1 MKILFT
7 FLLTVIITVSL
18 HSQNYKQVKIYIETT
33 KDIETLLEAGLEFDH
48 INLTKDNAFTV
59 FINDE
64 EYSILQSTNF
74 RHKVLIDDWYG
85 YYNNLPKLTENEEAQ
100 FITNSK
106 MEMNVSGFGFGS
118 MGGFY
123 TLAEV
128 ISELDSMKNLF
139 PNLITSKVSIGN
151 TIENR
156 PTYMVKI
163 SDNPQVDENEPE
175 ILYTALHH
183 AREPESMM
191 QMIYFMYYLLE
202 NYATDPSVQ
211 YLVDNRELYFIPVVN
226 PDGYEYNRTTNPSG
240 GGMWRKNRRNNGGS
254 IYGVDLNRNYGPFAY
269 WNSSNGGSSTSPSS
283 DTYRGTA
290 PFSEPETNNIK
301 NFLATRKL
309 KNALNYHT
317 YGNYLI
323 FPYGALNRETPDS
336 LIFREYA
343 VDMTNY
349 NNYTY
354 GTDLQTVNYSTR
366 GNSDDYFY
374 DGDIVLNSGKI
385 FAMTPEVGTTGF
397 WPSQA
402 EIFPLAIENVLPN
415 LYYAWVA
422 GGYVEMINPN
432 YNKQYFNPGDNV
444 LMNPIFKNKGLST
457 ANNISIELTSLNSN
471 ATVTISTASFDS
483 IQSRGTASVTSP
495 LSFTVSSSAQS
506 EAIIK
511 LLLTTRTNGAVMKYD
526 TLNLIVGRPT
536 YIFADTTNNP
546 FTLWTITGTP
556 TSAPKWAIT
565 TTTYNS
571 PPNSYTESPSG
582 NYIASSTVTM
592 TLSNSINLTGY
603 TNPRLTFY
611 TKYDIENNWDYGQVE
626 ISTNNGAT
634 WIPLQG
640 QYTNPGTGSFQPNG
654 EPLYDGTNTNWVRE
668 EISLSSY
675 ISSQFKIRFEFKT
688 DTNVEKDGWYV
699 DDIKIFYYS
708 VNSVELTTLTALI
721 EGFYNGSTMVTDTI
735 TVQLRNTNSPYAL
748 VDQSKIVLNSSGQGS
763 GRFYNAVNGTPYYIV
778 LKHRNALE
786 TWSAL
791 PQTFTSNE
799 LTYDFTTGSDKAYG
813 NNLKLVGSKWCIYG
827 GDVNQDG
834 FVETADV
841 NLVFTNNVNGS
852 TGYISTD
859 LNGDMFTEIEDLNIV
874 FTNNVLGVNRKRPTG
889 LLIINGDIK

>member
-1 MKILFT
+1 MKTLFAVLI
-7 FLLTVIITVSL
+7 FALTIY
-18 HSQNYKQVKIYIETT
+18 SQNYKQVKIYLNNPSDAEV
-33 KDIETLLEAGLEFDH
+33 LLQIGLEFDH
-48 INLTKDNAFTV
+48 LHFTKDNAISV
-59 FINDE
+59 YLNDYE
-64 EYSILQSTNF
+64 FSLLQASGF
-74 RHKVLIDDWYG
+74 RYEVLIDDWYE
-85 YYNNLPKLTENEEAQ
+85 YYSKLPKLTENEEAQ

-211 YLVDNRELYFIPVVN
+211 YLVNNRELYFIPVVN

-240 GGMWRKNRRNNGGS
+240 GGMWRKNRRNNGGG
-254 IYGVDLNRNYGPFAY
+254 IYGVDLNRNYGPYAY

-301 NFLATRKL
+301 NFLANRKL

-323 FPYGALNRETPDS
+323 FPYGALNHETPDS

-444 LMNPIFKNKGLST
+444 LMNPVFKNKGLST

-495 LSFTVSSSAQS
+495 LSFTVSPSAQS

-511 LLLTTRTNGAVMKYD
+511 LLLTTRTNGAVMKLD
-526 TLNLIVGRPT
+526 TLCLIVGRPT

-565 TTTYNS
+565 TTTFNS
-571 PPNSYTESPSG
+571 PPNSYTDSPAG

-592 TLSNSINLTGY
+592 TLTNSINLTGF
-603 TNPRLTFY
+603 TNPRLTFF

-654 EPLYDGTNTNWVRE
+654 EPLYDGTNANWVRE

-675 ISSQFKIRFEFKT
+675 ISSQFKIRFELKT
-688 DTNVEKDGWYV
+688 DTNVERDGWYV

-721 EGFYNGSTMVTDTI
+721 EGFYSGSTMVTDTI

-748 VDQSKIVLNSSGQGS
+748 VDQSKMVLNSSGQGS

-791 PQTFTSNE
+791 PQTFTSNA

-859 LNGDMFTEIEDLNIV
+859 LNGDLFTEIEDLNIV

-889 LLIINGDIK
+889 FLIINGDIK